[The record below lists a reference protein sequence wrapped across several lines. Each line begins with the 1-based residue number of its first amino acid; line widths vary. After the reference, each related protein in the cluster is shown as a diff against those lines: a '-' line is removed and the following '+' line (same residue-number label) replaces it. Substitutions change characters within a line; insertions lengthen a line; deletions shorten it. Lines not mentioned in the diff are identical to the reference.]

1 MNTKKCDCQEFIV
14 DESKFISSHIVDLET
29 GQMKDDGLMLKC
41 GNCNH
46 PHSEE
51 KCNVIMFMGTDAEMQ
66 ETQQRFLREIAKN
79 AKEYDNLGKF

>member
-1 MNTKKCDCQEFIV
+1 MNTKKCECIEFIV
-14 DESKFISSHIVDLET
+14 DESNFIPSHIVDLET
-29 GQMKDDGLMLKC
+29 GQIKDDGLMLKC

-66 ETQQRFLREIAKN
+66 ETQQSFFQEIAKN